1 MPNVITNNVDFA
13 VNIYITSAKARGIG
27 GSSYKIQM
35 HKVSVSAPN
44 TIIISFVRNNIN
56 QVINWATYVI
66 LLGNFANVNSRNI
79 PKYFNTIN
87 LYDNPPNGTKVFLT
101 DMSVNFDIPNLFN
114 NSLYG
119 GF

>member
-1 MPNVITNNVDFA
+1 
-13 VNIYITSAKARGIG
+13 
-27 GSSYKIQM
+27 M

-66 LLGNFANVNSRNI
+66 LLGNFANINSRNI

-87 LYDNPPNGTKVFLT
+87 LYDNPPNGTKIFLT
-101 DMSVNFDIPNLFN
+101 DISVNFDIPNLFN